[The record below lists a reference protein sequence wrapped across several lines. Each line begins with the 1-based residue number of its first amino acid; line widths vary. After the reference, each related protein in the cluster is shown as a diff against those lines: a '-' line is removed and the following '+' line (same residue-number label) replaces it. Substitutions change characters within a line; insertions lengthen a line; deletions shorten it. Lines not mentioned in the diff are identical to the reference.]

1 MKLDEATHYQLLKIL
16 TEHPE
21 YTQRQIAAAMGL
33 SLGKTNFC
41 LNALIGKGLIKAGNF
56 RRNQDKRV
64 YAYLLTPQGI
74 EDKAR
79 ITIQFLQR
87 KMAEYDALK
96 AEIESLRREVD
107 VLDAKNLDAGRSVP

>member
-16 TEHPE
+16 TEHPT
-21 YTQRQIAAAMGL
+21 YTQREIAAAIGL

-41 LNALIGKGLIKAGNF
+41 LKAIIGKGLVKVENI
-56 RRNQDKRV
+56 RSNQDKRV
-64 YAYLLTPQGI
+64 YAYLLTPEGI
-74 EDKAR
+74 KDKAR

-87 KMAEYDALK
+87 KRAEYDALK

-107 VLDAKNLDAGRSVP
+107 VLDAENLDAGKSAP